1 MLTAVAV
8 LASLV
13 FIGWLIFRAVKQKP
27 VKAYIISRALA
38 YVAGV
43 YTFAFFLSMNIPELV
58 KIVVSILLGMALV
71 VLAAFLQRRRHRMWS
86 NSKDR
91 STKQELSLISPSPFL
106 PPTPHLV
113 HPVRQLASSC
123 ICV

>member
-71 VLAAFLQRRRHRMWS
+71 VLAAFLQRRRQPD
-86 NSKDR
+86 K
-91 STKQELSLISPSPFL
+91 P
-106 PPTPHLV
+106 
-113 HPVRQLASSC
+113 
-123 ICV
+123 

>member
-1 MLTAVAV
+1 MLTTVAV

-13 FIGWLIFRAVKQKP
+13 FFGWLIFRAVKQKP

-43 YTFAFFLSMNIPELV
+43 YTFAFFLSMNIPELI

-71 VLAAFLQRRRHRMWS
+71 VLAAFLQRRRQTD
-86 NSKDR
+86 K
-91 STKQELSLISPSPFL
+91 P
-106 PPTPHLV
+106 
-113 HPVRQLASSC
+113 
-123 ICV
+123 